1 MYQDTVFQQQHSTNL
16 KAGKDMVERIYVST
30 IAVETF
36 YFIFTVYKFVQYN
49 LYLQPYLWKLGCSGT
64 LKSQTLR

>member
-36 YFIFTVYKFVQYN
+36 YFIFVV
-49 LYLQPYLWKLGCSGT
+49 
-64 LKSQTLR
+64 